1 MHEILGFSRL
11 LRQDKQAL
19 IERLGDV
26 ATICT
31 YPKYIFDE
39 CLAFL
44 GQNRIGLVGYS
55 TLQNMITTVLANER
69 HRTELILSNSV
80 PPIIHK
86 KLKKILHTKG
96 VLNSLSGQQGAA
108 KDFTPTELAS
118 EIETHNAIKVFIPT

>member
-1 MHEILGFSRL
+1 MSTIFMRHIFQIESRNTPLLLKVLEQHLIAKMHEILGFSRL

-69 HRTELILSNSV
+69 HRTE
-80 PPIIHK
+80 
-86 KLKKILHTKG
+86 
-96 VLNSLSGQQGAA
+96 
-108 KDFTPTELAS
+108 
-118 EIETHNAIKVFIPT
+118 